1 MPDDD
6 DEISE
11 PANES
16 AGDKPSKRPAV
27 LDTSTQLDL
36 FLKLMD
42 DKDLVVEGCID
53 AEHVYSRLTT
63 STASRLIE
71 AVKYT
76 PRPKAA
82 Q

>member
-16 AGDKPSKRPAV
+16 AGDKPSKRPAG

-36 FLKLMD
+36 FPKLMD
-42 DKDLVVEGCID
+42 DKDLIVEGYID
-53 AEHVYSRLTT
+53 AEPLYSRLTT
-63 STASRLIE
+63 STASKLIE
-71 AVKYT
+71 AV
-76 PRPKAA
+76 
-82 Q
+82 